1 MMLDQHVDFFEQT
14 LRMQICDASVVMDIL
29 NIIFFSTFH
38 RYLHKRC
45 KLWFYDTVLLIFC
58 CICCKLDSTKG
69 ELAKKDTELAAVKT
83 KLETFEKHQSDL
95 QEHITVLHSSN
106 KSKENHI
113 QNLQQEVSYSIVMLM
128 LPGLVRLIMQ
138 TVLYAGMNRK

>member
-1 MMLDQHVDFFEQT
+1 MLDQHVDFFEQT

>member
-1 MMLDQHVDFFEQT
+1 
-14 LRMQICDASVVMDIL
+14 
-29 NIIFFSTFH
+29 
-38 RYLHKRC
+38 
-45 KLWFYDTVLLIFC
+45 VLLIFC